1 IKVSQLRCSVYIPYI
16 FTVRLRTRLQRYW
29 RYAPSR
35 KTQGF
40 AEDSLS
46 CFRATVSPFKKRSC
60 PETIQNNPPFKKQSY
75 EVCMYAQNK
84 TYVNIASVNSKS

>member
-40 AEDSLS
+40 ADDPKTWLEKPNFHNRTASVALPVD
-46 CFRATVSPFKKRSC
+46 
-60 PETIQNNPPFKKQSY
+60 
-75 EVCMYAQNK
+75 NK
-84 TYVNIASVNSKS
+84 TCLQKLFLDCFATLAMTTHDFATL

>member
-1 IKVSQLRCSVYIPYI
+1 CSVYIPYI

-40 AEDSLS
+40 ADDPFLLYSALHGFLQRHCEPFNRIFLLLK
-46 CFRATVSPFKKRSC
+46 CF
-60 PETIQNNPPFKKQSY
+60 
-75 EVCMYAQNK
+75 
-84 TYVNIASVNSKS
+84 

>member
-1 IKVSQLRCSVYIPYI
+1 VSQLRCSVYITYI

-40 AEDSLS
+40 ADEPIKIVRRH
-46 CFRATVSPFKKRSC
+46 CERS
-60 PETIQNNPPFKKQSY
+60 EAIQKFSY
-75 EVCMYAQNK
+75 QLLV
-84 TYVNIASVNSKS
+84 ISF